1 MKDRSRLRA
10 SLTPRGLA
18 DLLAGQMNNLF
29 PDGQGADA
37 ADLMTAVPSALER
50 LEHCFARI
58 GNKYFFDGARPVFD
72 HLHGDQYA
80 MWLYFA
86 SHELFKRKAPETLCK
101 KVFLLNKALH
111 GCDIFYEVE
120 LPSVFLLVHPL
131 GTVIGRG
138 QYRDYFIVYQR
149 CGIGSNHDV
158 YPTFGEHVTL
168 HPGSA
173 VLGRS
178 NIGTNC
184 AIAAESLLIDRDLPP
199 DSVYIGNPRDHL
211 IRPKRDKEPIWRL

>member
-86 SHELFKRKAPETLCK
+86 SHDGVASGVEALLDNETWP
-101 KVFLLNKALH
+101 A
-111 GCDIFYEVE
+111 GVE
-120 LPSVFLLVHPL
+120 LLANYAWPSTEGLW
-131 GTVIGRG
+131 GTRL
-138 QYRDYFIVYQR
+138 FMM
-149 CGIGSNHDV
+149 
-158 YPTFGEHVTL
+158 
-168 HPGSA
+168 A
-173 VLGRS
+173 V
-178 NIGTNC
+178 
-184 AIAAESLLIDRDLPP
+184 
-199 DSVYIGNPRDHL
+199 PR
-211 IRPKRDKEPIWRL
+211 